1 MVAQCAPLQGIA
13 LMLALVL
20 FASSLS
26 AAAAFREG
34 FYGGYYYELVAT
46 CSENDVYIR
55 TSCENRSYTAKASAD
70 IYRYRVGERYTT
82 MGPESAK
89 SSISLEST
97 FSFSPVFIISYHH
110 INGILIDSL
119 HIDGN

>member
-34 FYGGYYYELVAT
+34 FYGGYYYELVTT
-46 CSENDVYIR
+46 CSGKGAYIR
-55 TSCENRSYTAKASAD
+55 TSCEIRSYTAKVSAD
-70 IYRYRVGERYTT
+70 IYRYRGGERYTT

-97 FSFSPVFIISYHH
+97 FSFSPVFIISYRH
-110 INGILIDSL
+110 IN
-119 HIDGN
+119 

>member
-1 MVAQCAPLQGIA
+1 MRRKAAIA

-34 FYGGYYYELVAT
+34 FYGGYYYYELVTT
-46 CSENDVYIR
+46 CSGKGAYIR
-55 TSCENRSYTAKASAD
+55 TSCESRSYTAKVSAD
-70 IYRYRVGERYTT
+70 IYRYRGGERYTT

-97 FSFSPVFIISYHH
+97 FSFSPCIYY
-110 INGILIDSL
+110 ILPP
-119 HIDGN
+119 H

>member
-1 MVAQCAPLQGIA
+1 
-13 LMLALVL
+13 MLALVL

-34 FYGGYYYELVAT
+34 FYGGYYYELVTT

>member
-34 FYGGYYYELVAT
+34 FYGGYYYELVGT
-46 CSENDVYIR
+46 CSSDGVYVR
-55 TSCENRSYTAKASAD
+55 TSIDNRSYTAGISAK
-70 IYRYRVGERYTT
+70 IYRYSNLSTT
-82 MGPESAK
+82 IEYSEK
-89 SSISLEST
+89 ESSISLDIPIV
-97 FSFSPVFIISYHH
+97 FSPIKLISNHY
-110 INGILIDSL
+110 INGSRIDTLTST
-119 HIDGN
+119 N

>member
-55 TSCENRSYTAKASAD
+55 TSCENRSYTAKVSAD
-70 IYRYRVGERYTT
+70 IYRYRGGERYTT

-97 FSFSPVFIISYHH
+97 FSFSPVFIISYRH
-110 INGILIDSL
+110 IN
-119 HIDGN
+119 

>member
-34 FYGGYYYELVAT
+34 FY
-46 CSENDVYIR
+46 IR
-55 TSCENRSYTAKASAD
+55 TSCEIRSYTAKVSAD
-70 IYRYRVGERYTT
+70 IYRYRGGERYTT

-97 FSFSPVFIISYHH
+97 FSFSPVFIISYRH
-110 INGILIDSL
+110 IN
-119 HIDGN
+119 